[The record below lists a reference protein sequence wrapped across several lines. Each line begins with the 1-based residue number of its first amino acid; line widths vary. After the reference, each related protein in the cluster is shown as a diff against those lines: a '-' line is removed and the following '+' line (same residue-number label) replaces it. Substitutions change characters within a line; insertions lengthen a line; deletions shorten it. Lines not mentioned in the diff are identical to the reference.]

1 MTSRVE
7 ALFLRGF
14 APRLG
19 RTWLSC
25 RTAALLA
32 FALELGGLA
41 QAADRP
47 WIARGRG
54 GMVASD
60 SPCASRVGADV
71 LRAGGN
77 AFDAAIATSL
87 SLSVTRPEAT
97 GLGGGGFLVAYVA
110 AEKRFVALDFREM
123 APAAATARYYAR
135 LVQSGAD
142 GPSPTIYGGNAVAVP
157 GQVAGLEEIR
167 RRYATRSWAELAA
180 PAIALAEDGFEA
192 DEAFVRACRE
202 ALADFDRWPA
212 LRQKHAAIYQT
223 LLGGGRP
230 PAVGDRILRRGLAK
244 ALRALAEQG
253 SGAFYQGP
261 IAAAI
266 VDAVRAADGI
276 LTLDDLRNY
285 RVVERQPLRAR
296 LDRCE
301 IVTMPPPSSGG
312 VCLIEALNVLE
323 CTAAEAGGV
332 RALSRMA
339 RYAACLV
346 EAMRH
351 AFADRARWL
360 GDPDFCVVPVA
371 RLISRQY
378 ACELARRRP
387 TRPEDFG
394 SLPEDRGTS
403 HFCVADAIGNIVS
416 LTETINGTFG
426 SLAIA
431 EPYGIVLNNQMD
443 DFLTVPGQANLYGL
457 VQSDANLVG
466 PGKRPLSSMA
476 PTIVL
481 ADGHPLLV
489 LGAAGGPRII
499 SAVMQVILNVVE
511 RGQSLEEAISAVRLH
526 HQWQPDELY
535 ADREPPPELVE
546 SLRQAGYTL
555 SPARKSSTVQAIQF
569 LPDGTMIGASDP
581 RRGGRPVG
589 LP

>member
-1 MTSRVE
+1 MIRRIEAVFPGPSSGCRSRS
-7 ALFLRGF
+7 AWTAGSLIL
-14 APRLG
+14 A
-19 RTWLSC
+19 
-25 RTAALLA
+25 AALV
-32 FALELGGLA
+32 GM
-41 QAADRP
+41 AAEPP
-47 WIARGRG
+47 WIARGRV

-60 SPCASRVGADV
+60 SPYASRVGAEI
-71 LRAGGN
+71 LRTGGN

-87 SLSVTRPEAT
+87 ALSVTRPEAT
-97 GLGGGGFLVAYVA
+97 GLGGGGFLLAYVA

-123 APAAATARYYAR
+123 APAAATAEYYAR
-135 LVQSGAD
+135 LAEGNAD
-142 GPSPTIYGGNAVAVP
+142 GPSPAIYGGSAIAVP

-180 PAIALAEDGFEA
+180 PAINLAENGFEA
-192 DEAFVRACRE
+192 DEAFVHACRE
-202 ALADFDRWPA
+202 ILADFEKWPA

-223 LLGGGRP
+223 LLGNGHA
-230 PAVGDRILRRGLAK
+230 PAVGDRIVRSGLAK
-244 ALRALAEQG
+244 ALRMLAEQG
-253 SGAFYQGP
+253 SAAFYDGP
-261 IAAAI
+261 VAAAI
-266 VDAVRAADGI
+266 VKAACAAGAI
-276 LTLDDLRNY
+276 LTSDDLRSY
-285 RVVERQPLRAR
+285 RVVERDPLRAR
-296 LDRCE
+296 LDHCE

-323 CTAAEAGGV
+323 CRAAHAGGV
-332 RALSRMA
+332 SALSRTPH
-339 RYAACLV
+339 YAACLV
-346 EAMRH
+346 DAMRH

-360 GDPDFCVVPVA
+360 GDPDFCAVPVA

-387 TRPEDFG
+387 ASPEDFG

-403 HFCVADAIGNIVS
+403 HFCVADAMGNIVA

-426 SLAIA
+426 SLVIA

-443 DFLTVPGQANLYGL
+443 DFVTVPGRANLYGL
-457 VQSDANLVG
+457 VQSQANLVG

-481 ADGHPLLV
+481 AEERPLLV

-511 RGQSLEEAISAVRLH
+511 RGQSLEEAIAAVRLH

-535 ADREPPPELVE
+535 VDREPPPELVE
-546 SLRQAGYTL
+546 SLRQAGCTL
-555 SPARKSSTVQAIQF
+555 SPKRTSSTVQAIQF